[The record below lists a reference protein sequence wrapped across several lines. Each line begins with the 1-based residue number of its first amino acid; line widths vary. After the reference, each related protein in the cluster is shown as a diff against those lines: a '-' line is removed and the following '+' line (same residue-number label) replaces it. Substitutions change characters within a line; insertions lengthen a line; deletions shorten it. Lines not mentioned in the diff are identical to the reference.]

1 MRFIRIA
8 WNRWKLSVAREELHT
23 FQSRFDVQPQYL
35 CNVMRHIADLE
46 HSLEKA

>member
-1 MRFIRIA
+1 MKHLIRA
-8 WNRWKLSVAREELHT
+8 WNRWKLSVARDELEA